1 MSQGTFSD
9 TLMRFEALKECLY
22 FVQKSTFLEGVSPE
36 FLVKNDQI
44 LKSAFLTCLCP

>member
-9 TLMRFEALKECLY
+9 RLIRLEAFIRI
-22 FVQKSTFLEGVSPE
+22 FVFRPG

-44 LKSAFLTCLCP
+44 LKSAFLTSLCP